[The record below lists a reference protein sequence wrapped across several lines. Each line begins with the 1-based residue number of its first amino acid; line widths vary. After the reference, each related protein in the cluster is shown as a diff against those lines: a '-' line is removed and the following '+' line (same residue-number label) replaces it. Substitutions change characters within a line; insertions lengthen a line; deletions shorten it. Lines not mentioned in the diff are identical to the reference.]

1 MAVARKKRQVEK
13 SENYLFIS
21 CVEKIISCVEGDHKS
36 PTLPIVAPFE
46 LKNKNYIVERF
57 GGKHKEQS
65 KQKFIVRSLTYFF
78 KLLPGNLI
86 E

>member
-36 PTLPIVAPFE
+36 LTLPIVAPFE

-57 GGKHKEQS
+57 GGNTKNNQNKNTFNDH
-65 KQKFIVRSLTYFF
+65 
-78 KLLPGNLI
+78 
-86 E
+86 